1 MPRLREYAG
10 FIEFQRGTTKRDGI
24 WRKLVSRKRNGPIR
38 AFVFLSN
45 IRRALCVYI
54 RYTYEQAQRA
64 REIINAVSLKIRD
77 TVVVYLTNCF
87 LRSKSNVNF
96 ESTIHAIPDRP
107 FYEKKTLTNI
117 GEY

>member
-10 FIEFQRGTTKRDGI
+10 FIEFQRITTKRDGI

-45 IRRALCVYI
+45 IRRALCVHI

-64 REIINAVSLKIRD
+64 MEIINSVSLKIRD
-77 TVVVYLTNCF
+77 AVVVFAELYSPLEIQRKFSNDP
-87 LRSKSNVNF
+87 LYPRSS
-96 ESTIHAIPDRP
+96 
-107 FYEKKTLTNI
+107 LL
-117 GEY
+117 